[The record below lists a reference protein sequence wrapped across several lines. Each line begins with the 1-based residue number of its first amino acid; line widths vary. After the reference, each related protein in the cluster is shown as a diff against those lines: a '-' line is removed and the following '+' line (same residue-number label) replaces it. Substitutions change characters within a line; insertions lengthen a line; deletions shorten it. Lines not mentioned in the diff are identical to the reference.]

1 MSMRTTIHHAR
12 EMSQPVRPRL
22 SSAYDYASGGEPPLE
37 CVWAERTQFGPAHS
51 DARPVNSN
59 HAERFYG
66 MLAVMRYPGEQWIAA
81 TRELTRRSL
90 RHE

>member
-1 MSMRTTIHHAR
+1 
-12 EMSQPVRPRL
+12 
-22 SSAYDYASGGEPPLE
+22 LE

-90 RHE
+90 TSRVRVVHSGLLHLCMQLDHR